1 MSIILSLLTM
11 LIKLA
16 AGLFITLVFLRFLL
30 QLAKADFYNPL
41 CQILIQ
47 YTNPLLRPL
56 RRIIPGYFGMDL
68 AALVL
73 MYSVNLTMFLLLFG
87 LYGIMPSW
95 PIFLI
100 ALLDLIIHM
109 AYVLIFILL
118 ITVLMSF
125 FQANPQNPATILL
138 HQASSYVLAPI
149 RKRLK
154 FGGPID
160 FSPMIAMLVLFA
172 IITISYGLMPGSLIG
187 T

>member
-1 MSIILSLLTM
+1 MINVLLFM
-11 LIKLA
+11 IHLIFQLYLLA
-16 AGLFITLVFLRFLL
+16 VFLRFLL
-30 QLAKADFYNPL
+30 QCAKADFYNPL

-47 YTNPLLRPL
+47 YTNPPLRPL

-73 MYSVNLTMFLLLFG
+73 MYSVNLIMFLLLFG
-87 LYGIMPSW
+87 LYGMMPSW

-109 AYVLIFILL
+109 AYVLIFIIL
-118 ITVLMSF
+118 IMVLMSF